1 MVTAGAILVSPVTVD
16 NLWRPPSYPA
26 RATRGQDSLF
36 TIANP
41 PHAATHGATEKQQDE
56 KQSGLNGGRVS
67 PPGPS
72 KYLVVPEFGLTTPF
86 ENKTGLADRETET
99 LRSPEAAFST
109 LSRPQMQP
117 SHPSVGRL
125 ESPPCTPRARPAAE
139 LSPRSR
145 YPPQKSPR
153 SPRSPRR
160 RGSQEVIISN
170 SQVAPFSR
178 PTHKDCCL
186 SSW

>member
-26 RATRGQDSLF
+26 RATTGQDSLF

-41 PHAATHGATEKQQDE
+41 PHAETQGATG
-56 KQSGLNGGRVS
+56 KQSGLDGGRVS
-67 PPGPS
+67 PLGPS
-72 KYLVVPEFGLTTPF
+72 KYLVVPEFGLKTSF
-86 ENKTGLADRETET
+86 ENKTGLAERETET
-99 LRSPEAAFST
+99 LRSPDPAFSP

-139 LSPRSR
+139 SSPRSR

-160 RGSQEVIISN
+160 RGSCDVIISN
-170 SQVAPFSR
+170 SQVAPFPR
-178 PTHKDCCL
+178 PTHEDCCL